1 MWVGTRGVYFFFD
14 NHHGAQGGDIL
25 FLPHAG
31 GEPKVIGSVQ
41 QRILAYITVSPDERY
56 LLYSQ
61 DDQAAA
67 ELMLVEN
74 FR

>member
-1 MWVGTRGVYFFFD
+1 
-14 NHHGAQGGDIL
+14 
-25 FLPHAG
+25 
-31 GEPKVIGSVQ
+31 VQ
-41 QRILAYITVSPDERY
+41 QRILFYISVSPDERY

-61 DDQAAA
+61 YDQAA